1 MVISWHFFLF
11 LTMTKIVLNGEFLD
25 SEEPVFHYNNRSFRY
40 GDGFFE
46 TMRIRNGMILFEKLH
61 EERIINSFKLLGFG
75 DMTVSIFNEIK
86 MKIVELCLNNLCNNS
101 GRLRLSFYR
110 NKSNN
115 ENESIHFHYLI
126 EATGLEEDVYLYNE
140 TGLNICIYPD
150 ARISM
155 DKFSNLKSANYL
167 PYVMA
172 SIFAKE
178 GLKDDALLLNNQ
190 ERIVESSIAN
200 VFWIKDEVIYTPSL
214 SEGCIDGVVRKFLLN
229 KFKETGIRFYEKP
242 LTRMEL
248 MEADEVF
255 LTNAIK
261 GIRWVSEFET
271 KKNENLIS
279 KKLYHLFLKDLA

>member
-1 MVISWHFFLF
+1 MVLSWHFFLF
-11 LTMTKIVLNGEFLD
+11 LAMIKIVLNGEFLD

-61 EERIINSFKLLGFG
+61 EERIIKSFRLLRFG
-75 DMTVSIFNEIK
+75 DITVSIFNEIK
-86 MKIVELCLNNLCNNS
+86 KKIAELCLFNLCNNA
-101 GRLRLSFYR
+101 GRVRLSFFR
-110 NKSNN
+110 NKTNN
-115 ENESIHFHYLI
+115 EKESTHFHYLI
-126 EATGLEEDVYLYNE
+126 EATGLEEETYLYNE
-140 TGLNICIYPD
+140 TGLHVCIYPD
-150 ARISM
+150 VRISM

-178 GLKDDALLLNNQ
+178 GLTDDALLLNNQ

-200 VFWIKDEVIYTPSL
+200 VFWIKDEIIYTPSL
-214 SEGCIDGVVRKFLLN
+214 SEGCIDGVMRKFLIN
-229 KFKETGIRFYEKP
+229 KLTGTGIMFAEKP
-242 LTRMEL
+242 LTRIEL

-261 GIRWVSEFET
+261 GIRWIEQIES
-271 KKNENLIS
+271 KKFKNPIS
-279 KKLYHLFLKDLA
+279 KKLHLQFLKELD